1 MALNETANLVRDYMF
16 TLTTDQQRQAYE
28 ESKVGP
34 AAQQE
39 IYADISSN
47 YKAIGKIRYPGGG
60 AASSKE
66 SDKIF
71 YDPSKN
77 KPMVNV
83 QQE

>member
-1 MALNETANLVRDYMF
+1 MA
-16 TLTTDQQRQAYE
+16 TLRKDQQRQAYE

-39 IYADISSN
+39 IYADIASN
-47 YKAIGKIRYPGGG
+47 YKAIGKIRYQGGNG
-60 AASSKE
+60 ASSKE

-71 YDPSKN
+71 FDPSKN
-77 KPMVNV
+77 RQMVDV

>member
-1 MALNETANLVRDYMF
+1 
-16 TLTTDQQRQAYE
+16 
-28 ESKVGP
+28 VGP

-47 YKAIGKIRYPGGG
+47 YKAIGKIRYPG

-71 YDPSKN
+71 FDPSKN
-77 KPMVNV
+77 RQMVDV